1 MWRGGVIKGC
11 NFFFGSKIG
20 KCSMWVGA
28 LPCNKKKISRA
39 ERSWTNPLNA
49 LQEAIHYSFIKYCIL
64 CFSLWY
70 EFFEHYALRVRKN
83 YQHGLDTGPSKFQ
96 FLRPRGCLTKPFRSL
111 SLCFRVTGK
120 TPVLISYNNFVKK
133 IFVCIHHHDNVLARC
148 DSIFPLLRYQG
159 VWNKT
164 CTQLS
169 LPKSSFRIQR
179 TTVLG
184 MFKDSAVILVAIW
197 WSFCTKSVTAA
208 MFISVQVDFGQPPLS
223 SSSTS
228 SLPSRNREYH
238 LKMFDRFRSS
248 FPQAFAPVLVSLSQM
263 DQL

>member
-1 MWRGGVIKGC
+1 
-11 NFFFGSKIG
+11 
-20 KCSMWVGA
+20 MWVGA

-49 LQEAIHYSFIKYCIL
+49 LQEAIHYSFIKYCIF

-164 CTQLS
+164 
-169 LPKSSFRIQR
+169 
-179 TTVLG
+179 
-184 MFKDSAVILVAIW
+184 W
-197 WSFCTKSVTAA
+197 HNFC
-208 MFISVQVDFGQPPLS
+208 FPNPLS
-223 SSSTS
+223 ESKELQSWGC
-228 SLPSRNREYH
+228 
-238 LKMFDRFRSS
+238 LKILLS
-248 FPQAFAPVLVSLSQM
+248 FLLQFGGHFVPNQWQQQCLSQFKSIL
-263 DQL
+263 DSHLSRHHLPAPFRLEIENTTLKCLIGSDPHSHKPLHQY